1 MAATCTSTG
10 LTEGKKCSECGE
22 ILVAQ
27 EVTDKLPHTEEILP
41 AVAATCTATGLTEGK
56 KCSVC
61 GTILVAQKTTPKI
74 AHKLVTDKAVP
85 ATPGHTGLTE
95 GQHCSVCGTVTVKQ
109 QETPALPTKV
119 SVKSVSVKSTT
130 SAKIAA
136 GKKVQL
142 TATVAPANATNQ
154 KVTWTSSNT

>member
-1 MAATCTSTG
+1 MSCHMPVITVEHVHTEVILPAVAATCTSTG

-27 EVTDKLPHTEEILP
+27 KVTDKIAHTEEIIP
-41 AVAATCTATGLTEGK
+41 AKAATCTATGLTEGK

-85 ATPGHTGLTE
+85 ATRDIPD
-95 GQHCSVCGTVTVKQ
+95 
-109 QETPALPTKV
+109 
-119 SVKSVSVKSTT
+119 
-130 SAKIAA
+130 
-136 GKKVQL
+136 
-142 TATVAPANATNQ
+142 
-154 KVTWTSSNT
+154 